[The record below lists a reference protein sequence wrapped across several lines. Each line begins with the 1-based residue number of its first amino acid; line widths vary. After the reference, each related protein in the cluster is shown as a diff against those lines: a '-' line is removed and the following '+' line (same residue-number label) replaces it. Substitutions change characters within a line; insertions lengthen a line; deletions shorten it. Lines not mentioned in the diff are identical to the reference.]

1 MQSQRLFEIV
11 FLLMERSPRT
21 TGEMAERLEVSTR
34 TVRRDVE
41 ALSAA
46 GVPVYTTRGRGGGV
60 RLMDGYVLD
69 RSLVT
74 DADQAEI
81 LAGLATLRQTGATDD
96 EGLAERM
103 ARLFRCENADW
114 LDIDFS
120 FWGAPPAHRRTFDLV
135 RRAIVERRPLT
146 FRYCDSCE
154 RTTRRTVEPAKL
166 VYKERSWYVRAWCRE
181 RADWRTF
188 KVIRMEEG
196 SLELGEDT
204 FEPRPLPPD
213 LADSRPTGREERLV
227 LLFSGDEGRVR
238 EEFDPADI
246 ERLGDGRLRVE
257 LHAEPTER
265 ARRHLLSFGAS
276 LYVEE
281 PAHLRAWLRN
291 EAAALVR
298 RCEEGWQK

>member
-1 MQSQRLFEIV
+1 M
-11 FLLMERSPRT
+11 
-21 TGEMAERLEVSTR
+21 
-34 TVRRDVE
+34 
-41 ALSAA
+41 
-46 GVPVYTTRGRGGGV
+46 
-60 RLMDGYVLD
+60 
-69 RSLVT
+69 
-74 DADQAEI
+74 
-81 LAGLATLRQTGATDD
+81 
-96 EGLAERM
+96 
-103 ARLFRCENADW
+103 
-114 LDIDFS
+114 
-120 FWGAPPAHRRTFDLV
+120 
-135 RRAIVERRPLT
+135 ERRPLT

-238 EEFDPADI
+238 EEFDPAAI